1 LRDFTPAVSYRE
13 VMQHPYFIV
22 DVFTD
27 KPLQGN
33 QLAVYTDG
41 SAISEDLLQL
51 TAREMNLA
59 ETVFLFPQD
68 KGGDAR
74 MRIFTPS
81 TELPFAGHP
90 TLGTAVV
97 IGYMNP
103 ELSAVRLE
111 TGVGIIPVEFER
123 NSDGEIVFGQMDQPI
138 PIPVPYDNQDALL
151 SALGVES
158 SGLPVEGYLN
168 GPFHVYVELESEDAV
183 RALEPNLT
191 AIAKLGLIGVN
202 CFAGSGRTW
211 KTRMFAPA
219 HGVPE
224 DAATGS
230 AAGPLSVHLARYG
243 RIEFGEQIEISQ
255 GVEIGR
261 PSYLYASVHGS
272 ADNIERV
279 VVGGSAVIVAEGKF
293 RLE

>member
-1 LRDFTPAVSYRE
+1 
-13 VMQHPYFIV
+13 MQHPYFIV

-27 KPLQGN
+27 KPLEGN

-41 SAISEDLLQL
+41 AAIDEALLQL

-59 ETVFLFPQD
+59 ETVFLFPPD

-74 MRIFTPS
+74 MKIFTPR

-97 IGYMNP
+97 VGQMNP
-103 ELSAVRLE
+103 EISTVRLE
-111 TGVGIIPVEFER
+111 TGVGIIPVELER
-123 NSDGEIVFGQMDQPI
+123 NKSGEIVFGQMDQPI
-138 PIPVPYDNQDALL
+138 PIPVPYDNQDALFA
-151 SALGVES
+151 ALGIES

-183 RALEPNLT
+183 RALEPNLG
-191 AIAKLGLIGVN
+191 ALSKLGLIGVN
-202 CFAGSGRTW
+202 CYAGSGRTW
-211 KTRMFAPA
+211 KTRMFAPE

-243 RIEFGEQIEISQ
+243 RINFGEQIEISQ
-255 GVEIGR
+255 GSEIGR
-261 PSYLYASVHGS
+261 PSYLYACTYGS